1 MLGGQVI
8 GETTD
13 RAGVVEVAGLEG
25 QARRRVRARDVGG
38 NLREQV
44 IGTLLNDRFRLE
56 EKIGSGGMSTVYRAF
71 DETLERW
78 VAIKLMHREI
88 SSDSDQLE
96 RFRREAR
103 AVASLNHP
111 HVVTVIDFGEDD
123 DHPYIVFEYVEGE
136 NLKDRLRR
144 AGRLPVPE
152 AVAYAI
158 EIGRALECAH
168 SNKLVH
174 RDVKPQNVLID
185 SEGRAKVTDFGI
197 ARSLEAE
204 GLTATGR
211 VLGTTDYV
219 APEQALGEDT
229 TAQSDVYSLGICL
242 FEMLTGDVPFKAD
255 SQVAVAMKHVK
266 DPLPGHPHA
275 PAGDLGGARV
285 GGRDRV
291 REGDG
296 EPLRQRARDGPRA
309 RAGARD
315 RDVALGRGDR
325 RGHDRAALAARR
337 HGGVRRAQPAPA
349 SAPGAARDDPGRPA
363 GGRRHRLRDRPRA
376 ARQHRR
382 RGRLG
387 RARPDRGEAR
397 HVLGADDFDPDGDAT
412 EHPEEVRLAIDGN
425 VATRW
430 ETETYTVGDLQK
442 DGVGLIVHPRA
453 PVAAR
458 ALDIVTPIPGW
469 DAEVYASDDRP
480 DDLASWGAMLGDATD
495 VSDEQRIELDTA
507 GQTSATTCSGSPRCP
522 RASRRRRCRS

>member
-1 MLGGQVI
+1 VSTL
-8 GETTD
+8 
-13 RAGVVEVAGLEG
+13 
-25 QARRRVRARDVGG
+25 
-38 NLREQV
+38 
-44 IGTLLNDRFRLE
+44 IGTLLGGRFRLE

-168 SNKLVH
+168 SNRLVH
-174 RDVKPQNVLID
+174 RDVKPQNVLLD
-185 SEGRAKVTDFGI
+185 PEGRAKVTDFGI

-266 DPLPGHPHA
+266 DPLP
-275 PAGDLGGARV
+275 DIRM
-285 GGRDRV
+285 
-291 REGDG
+291 
-296 EPLRQRARDGPRA
+296 
-309 RAGARD
+309 
-315 RDVALGRGDR
+315 R
-325 RGHDRAALAARR
+325 RPEISAALASVVEIACAKETANRYASATEMVHELEQALVIETSRSGEAGGEATTVLRSLPDDTAEFGTVGRFRHPRR
-337 HGGVRRAQPAPA
+337 RVLVGILAVLVAAGGVVFVIDRAQRGSTGGADVRGV
-349 SAPGAARDDPGRPA
+349 PGLTAVKLDTS
-363 GGRRHRLRDRPRA
+363 
-376 ARQHRR
+376 
-382 RGRLG
+382 
-387 RARPDRGEAR
+387 
-397 HVLGADDFDPDGDAT
+397 GADDFDPEASGGDDS
-412 EHPEEVRLAIDGN
+412 EHPEEVRLAIDGS
-425 VATRW
+425 VQTRW

-442 DGVGLIVHPRA
+442 EGVGLILNPRA

-469 DAEVYASDDRP
+469 TAEVYASDDRP
-480 DDLASWGAMLGDATD
+480 DDLASWTRISGESP
-495 VSDEQRIELDTA
+495 VEEEQRIELDTA
-507 GQTSATTCSGSPRCP
+507 GQEFSYYLLWITALPEGEQKAAVSELTLRK
-522 RASRRRRCRS
+522 